1 MKIIQPSFEIL
12 SSINGKEILKNIE
25 RAGRTCYK
33 SQDKI
38 TSDSAGK
45 FVKTLIASGHESVLE
60 HESVSVLI
68 VCDRGVSHELVRHRI
83 ASFSQESTRYCNY
96 SQDKFDGELTFILPF
111 WYIGNTDWQYT
122 TWLNIMSTIETTYN
136 ELIRTGGHSPQQARS
151 ILPNSL
157 KTEIVVTAN
166 LREWRTIF
174 KQRTT
179 AAAHPQMR
187 EIMIP
192 LLHSLDRKIPVV
204 FSDIV
209 KENGEKLK

>member
-60 HESVSVLI
+60 HEKVSVLI